1 MNSHAAVKEK
11 AVIMNKDFS
20 MQGAVLACRGLNKS
34 YRQGPQDV
42 RVLEAIDFA
51 IQPGEHIAV
60 VGASGSGKSTL
71 LNVLGGLDKPDAG
84 EVWVKDE
91 PFSRLNENRRG
102 RLRNQ
107 YLGFVYQFHHLLG
120 EFTAQENV
128 AMPMVIGGMP
138 RPLAQKAAAEL
149 LEQVGLA
156 QRLKHKPSELSG
168 GERQRIAIA
177 RALANS
183 PACVLMDEPTGN
195 LDSDNAAAVQALM
208 RSLSRDRDT
217 SFLVVTHDHGF
228 ARSMD
233 RVMKLHQGALA
244 PTEA

>member
-1 MNSHAAVKEK
+1 
-11 AVIMNKDFS
+11 MNKSFLERGS
-20 MQGAVLACRGLNKS
+20 VLACQGLSKS

-51 IQPGEHIAV
+51 IQPGEHVAV

-84 EVWVKDE
+84 EVWVKDQ
-91 PFSRLNENRRG
+91 PFSRLNENHRG

-128 AMPMVIGGMP
+128 AMPMVIGGMG
-138 RPLAQKAAAEL
+138 RSQAKKAATEL

-156 QRLKHKPSELSG
+156 HRLQHKPPELSG
-168 GERQRIAIA
+168 GERQRVAIA
-177 RALANS
+177 RALANN
-183 PACVLMDEPTGN
+183 PTCVLMDEPTGN

-217 SFLVVTHDHGF
+217 SFLVVTHDYGL

-244 PTEA
+244 PVEA